1 MEKQRKP
8 KAPSK
13 ALAVRLGNTI
23 IKEQTATETF
33 VAVIKEIGPS
43 EVANIPEIKLEGLPL
58 VVTHKD
64 YRMQLNKI
72 DENWFV
78 CTHMST
84 ANKKSMLERI
94 ANKLGL
100 DIEVN
105 LV

>member
-8 KAPSK
+8 KALSK
-13 ALAVRLGNTI
+13 ALVVRLGNTVI
-23 IKEQTATETF
+23 QESTATETF

-43 EVANIPEIKLEGLPL
+43 KVANIPEIKVEGLPL
-58 VVTHKD
+58 VVPHKD
-64 YRMQLNKI
+64 YRMQLSKI
-72 DENWFV
+72 DEYWYV

-84 ANKKSMLERI
+84 ANKKSLLERV

-100 DIEVN
+100 EIEVD

>member
-13 ALAVRLGNTI
+13 ALVVRLGNTVI
-23 IKEQTATETF
+23 QESTATETF

-43 EVANIPEIKLEGLPL
+43 KVANIPEIKVEGLPL
-58 VVTHKD
+58 VVPHKD
-64 YRMQLNKI
+64 YRMQLSKI
-72 DENWFV
+72 DEYWYV

-84 ANKKSMLERI
+84 ANKKSLLERV

-100 DIEVN
+100 ETEVD

>member
-13 ALAVRLGNTI
+13 ALVVRLGDTVIN
-23 IKEQTATETF
+23 EPTATETF
-33 VAVIKEIGPS
+33 VSAIKLIGPS
-43 EVANIPEIKLEGLPL
+43 IVANIPEIKVEGLPL
-58 VVTHKD
+58 VVSHKD
-64 YRMQLNKI
+64 YRMQLSKV

-94 ANKLGL
+94 AKKLEL
-100 DIEVN
+100 EIHVDLI
-105 LV
+105 